1 MIYLLSIYLV
11 ILFLLAQISLDCG
24 VTFILLTISVIDS
37 TSIWRVIVSK
47 GILVVLGIGLT
58 LKIIGT
64 YTESK
69 VIEDGYIE
77 RY

>member
-24 VTFILLTISVIDS
+24 VTFILLTISIIDS

-47 GILVVLGIGLT
+47 GILVVLGICLT

>member
-11 ILFLLAQISLDCG
+11 ILFLLAQISLDCR

-47 GILVVLGIGLT
+47 GILVVLGIGLA

-69 VIEDGYIE
+69 VIENGYIE
-77 RY
+77 WY

>member
-24 VTFILLTISVIDS
+24 VTFILLTISVINS

>member
-24 VTFILLTISVIDS
+24 VTFILLTISIIDS

>member
-1 MIYLLSIYLV
+1 MIYLLTIYLV

>member
-24 VTFILLTISVIDS
+24 VTFILLTISIIDS
-37 TSIWRVIVSK
+37 TSIWRVIISK